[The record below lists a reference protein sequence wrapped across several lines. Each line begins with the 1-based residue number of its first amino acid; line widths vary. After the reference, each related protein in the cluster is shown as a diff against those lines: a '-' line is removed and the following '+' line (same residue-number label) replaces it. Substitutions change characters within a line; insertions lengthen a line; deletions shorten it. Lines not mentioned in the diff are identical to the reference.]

1 MPESLD
7 EFARTDLLLDA
18 LAQRRPVDV
27 EDPDVDVLTSL
38 LEDWRD
44 NLRWPP
50 ASALVTPEEAVQALR
65 TGLAERRRGHRGLAV
80 IGSVAAALIV
90 LSGFGAMVVEAR
102 PGGTL
107 YGLHAMF
114 FDEPQVHGSQE
125 MLAAKADLA
134 KVQESIDR
142 GQWDQ
147 AKNQLTEVSS
157 LVQSIGDPASKQ
169 DLTNQL
175 KLLNAKVDARD
186 ANATLPVAP
195 PPAAPPAPATAIPVP
210 ATAIPAAP
218 PSTAI
223 PAAPPG
229 ASVAPTKAATPAPVS
244 PPSVPPS
251 PGKHHHHGQTPPPV
265 VPLSPNQ

>member
-1 MPESLD
+1 MPEPLD

-18 LAQRRPVDV
+18 LARRRPVDV
-27 EDPDVDVLTSL
+27 DDPDDPDFGVLTTL

-50 ASALVTPEEAVQALR
+50 ASALVTPEEAVHALR

-80 IGSVAAALIV
+80 VGSVAATLIV
-90 LSGFGAMVVEAR
+90 LSGFGAMVVEAQ
-102 PGGTL
+102 PGASL

-147 AKNQLTEVSS
+147 AKSQLTEVSS
-157 LVQSIGDPASKQ
+157 LVQSVDDPASKQ
-169 DLTNQL
+169 DLMNQL

-186 ANATLPVAP
+186 PNATLPVAT
-195 PPAAPPAPATAIPVP
+195 PPAAPPAPATP
-210 ATAIPAAP
+210 IPAAP
-218 PSTAI
+218 PAPVAPPAASIAPA
-223 PAAPPG
+223 PAAPP
-229 ASVAPTKAATPAPVS
+229 VPPAPLS
-244 PPSVPPS
+244 PPSPS
-251 PGKHHHHGQTPPPV
+251 VGKHHHHGKTPPPV
-265 VPLSPNQ
+265 APLAPDQ

>member
-27 EDPDVDVLTSL
+27 EDPDVDVLTTL

-50 ASALVTPEEAVQALR
+50 ASALVTPEEAVNALR
-65 TGLAERRRGHRGLAV
+65 TGLAERRRGRRGLAV
-80 IGSVAAALIV
+80 VGSVAAALIV

-157 LVQSIGDPASKQ
+157 LVQSIDDPASKQ

-175 KLLNAKVDARD
+175 KLLNAKVECARPERHP
-186 ANATLPVAP
+186 AGRLAPCRATRAGHRDSGGPARRLGRTDEGGNTRAAQPAERVAE
-195 PPAAPPAPATAIPVP
+195 
-210 ATAIPAAP
+210 
-218 PSTAI
+218 SR
-223 PAAPPG
+223 
-229 ASVAPTKAATPAPVS
+229 
-244 PPSVPPS
+244 
-251 PGKHHHHGQTPPPV
+251 
-265 VPLSPNQ
+265 

>member
-27 EDPDVDVLTSL
+27 DDPDVDVLTTL

-50 ASALVTPEEAVQALR
+50 ASALVTPEEAVSALR

-80 IGSVAAALIV
+80 VGSVATALIV

-114 FDEPQVHGSQE
+114 FDEPQVHGNQE
-125 MLAAKADLA
+125 MLAVKDDLA

-157 LVQSIGDPASKQ
+157 LVQSINDPASKQ

-186 ANATLPVAP
+186 PNATLPVAS
-195 PPAAPPAPATAIPVP
+195 PPAAPPGP

-218 PSTAI
+218 PAASV
-223 PAAPPG
+223 APPA
-229 ASVAPTKAATPAPVS
+229 ASVAPTKAAPPAPLS
-244 PPSVPPS
+244 PPSASPS
-251 PGKHHHHGQTPPPV
+251 PSVGKHHHHGQTPPPV
-265 VPLSPNQ
+265 APLTPN

>member
-1 MPESLD
+1 MTVPESLD

-27 EDPDVDVLTSL
+27 EDPDADVLTGL

-50 ASALVTPEEAVQALR
+50 ASALVTPEEAVNALR
-65 TGLAERRRGHRGLAV
+65 TGLAERRRGSHRGLAV
-80 IGSVAAALIV
+80 VGSVAAALIL

-114 FDEPQVHGSQE
+114 FDQPQVHGSQE

-142 GQWDQ
+142 GQWEQ

-157 LVQSIGDPASKQ
+157 LVQSIDDPASKQ
-169 DLTNQL
+169 ELMNQL

-186 ANATLPVAP
+186 PNATLPVAS
-195 PPAAPPAPATAIPVP
+195 PPAAPPGPAI
-210 ATAIPAAP
+210 AIPAAP
-218 PSTAI
+218 PA
-223 PAAPPG
+223 
-229 ASVAPTKAATPAPVS
+229 ASVAPSKDATPAPLN
-244 PPSVPPS
+244 PPPS
-251 PGKHHHHGQTPPPV
+251 PSVGKHHHHGHTPPPV
-265 VPLSPNQ
+265 APLAPNQ

>member
-27 EDPDVDVLTSL
+27 EDPDVDVLTNL

-44 NLRWPP
+44 DLRWPP
-50 ASALVTPEEAVQALR
+50 ASALVTPEEAVNALR
-65 TGLAERRRGHRGLAV
+65 TGLAERRRSHRGGLAV
-80 IGSVAAALIV
+80 VGSVAAALMV

-102 PGGTL
+102 PGGAL

-114 FDEPQVHGSQE
+114 FDQPQVHEKQE

-157 LVQSIGDPASKQ
+157 LVQSINDPASKQ
-169 DLTNQL
+169 DLMNQL
-175 KLLNAKVDARD
+175 KLLDAKVDARD
-186 ANATLPVAP
+186 PNATLPVAS
-195 PPAAPPAPATAIPVP
+195 PPAAPPGP

-218 PSTAI
+218 PA
-223 PAAPPG
+223 
-229 ASVAPTKAATPAPVS
+229 ASVAPAKEATPAPLS
-244 PPSVPPS
+244 PPSPS
-251 PGKHHHHGQTPPPV
+251 PSPSVGKHHHHGQTPPPV
-265 VPLSPNQ
+265 APLTPNQ

>member
-27 EDPDVDVLTSL
+27 EDPDADVVTAL

-50 ASALVTPEEAVQALR
+50 ASALVTPEEAVDALR
-65 TGLAERRRGHRGLAV
+65 AGLAERRRGHRGLAV
-80 IGSVAAALIV
+80 VGSVATALMV

-102 PGGTL
+102 PGGSL

-147 AKNQLTEVSS
+147 AKTQLAEVSS
-157 LVQSIGDPASKQ
+157 LVQSIDDPASKQ

-186 ANATLPVAP
+186 PNATLPVAP
-195 PPAAPPAPATAIPVP
+195 PPAAPPGP

-218 PSTAI
+218 PA
-223 PAAPPG
+223 
-229 ASVAPTKAATPAPVS
+229 ASVAPTKAATPAPLS
-244 PPSVPPS
+244 PPSASPS
-251 PGKHHHHGQTPPPV
+251 PSVGKHHHHGQTPPPV
-265 VPLSPNQ
+265 APLSPSQ

>member
-18 LAQRRPVDV
+18 LAKRRPVSSSHVDDP
-27 EDPDVDVLTSL
+27 EDPDFRVLTTL

-50 ASALVTPEEAVQALR
+50 ASALVTPEEAVHALR
-65 TGLAERRRGHRGLAV
+65 TGLAERRRGRRGVAV
-80 IGSVAAALIV
+80 VGSVAATLLV

-102 PGGTL
+102 PGTPL

-114 FDEPQVHGSQE
+114 FDQPRSNEKQE

-134 KVQESIDR
+134 KVQESIDH

-157 LVQSIGDPASKQ
+157 LVQSIDDPASKQ
-169 DLTNQL
+169 DLLNQL

-186 ANATLPVAP
+186 PNATLPPAASPAVAP
-195 PPAAPPAPATAIPVP
+195 PAA
-210 ATAIPAAP
+210 
-218 PSTAI
+218 STAI
-223 PAAPPG
+223 PAAPPA
-229 ASVAPTKAATPAPVS
+229 ASVAPPAGTPS
-244 PPSVPPS
+244 PSV
-251 PGKHHHHGQTPPPV
+251 GKHHHHGQTPPAVAPV
-265 VPLSPNQ
+265 Q

>member
-1 MPESLD
+1 MTVPDSLD

-18 LAQRRPVDV
+18 LAQRRHVDV
-27 EDPDVDVLTSL
+27 EDPDADVLTTL

-50 ASALVTPEEAVQALR
+50 ASALVTPEEAVDALR

-80 IGSVAAALIV
+80 VGSVAVALLV

-102 PGGTL
+102 PGATL

-114 FDEPQVHGSQE
+114 FDQPRVHEKQE

-157 LVQSIGDPASKQ
+157 LVQSIDDPASKQ
-169 DLTNQL
+169 ELTNQL

-186 ANATLPVAP
+186 PNATLPVAS
-195 PPAAPPAPATAIPVP
+195 PPAAPPGP

-218 PSTAI
+218 PA
-223 PAAPPG
+223 
-229 ASVAPTKAATPAPVS
+229 ASVAPTKEGTPGPIS
-244 PPSVPPS
+244 PPAVAPSVSTSPS
-251 PGKHHHHGQTPPPV
+251 VGKHHHHGQTPPPV
-265 VPLSPNQ
+265 APLAPNQ

>member
-27 EDPDVDVLTSL
+27 EDPDADVLTGL

-50 ASALVTPEEAVQALR
+50 ASALVTPEEAVDALR
-65 TGLAERRRGHRGLAV
+65 TGLAERRRGRHRGLAV
-80 IGSVAAALIV
+80 VGSVAAALIL

-114 FDEPQVHGSQE
+114 FDQPQVHGSQE

-157 LVQSIGDPASKQ
+157 LVQSIDDPASKQ
-169 DLTNQL
+169 ELMNQL

-186 ANATLPVAP
+186 PNATLPVAS
-195 PPAAPPAPATAIPVP
+195 PPAAPPGP

-218 PSTAI
+218 PA
-223 PAAPPG
+223 
-229 ASVAPTKAATPAPVS
+229 ASVAPSKDATPAPLS
-244 PPSVPPS
+244 PPPS
-251 PGKHHHHGQTPPPV
+251 PSVGKHHHHGHTPPPV
-265 VPLSPNQ
+265 APLAPNQ

>member
-1 MPESLD
+1 MPDSLD

-27 EDPDVDVLTSL
+27 EDPDVDMLTNL

-50 ASALVTPEEAVQALR
+50 ASALVTPEEAVHALR
-65 TGLAERRRGHRGLAV
+65 TGLAERRRGSHRGLAV
-80 IGSVAAALIV
+80 VGSVAAALML

-102 PGGTL
+102 PGGAL

-114 FDEPQVHGSQE
+114 FDQPQVHEKQE

-147 AKNQLTEVSS
+147 ARSQLTEVSS
-157 LVQSIGDPASKQ
+157 LVQSIDDPASKQ
-169 DLTNQL
+169 ELMSQL

-186 ANATLPVAP
+186 PNATLPVAS
-195 PPAAPPAPATAIPVP
+195 PPAATPGP

-218 PSTAI
+218 PA
-223 PAAPPG
+223 
-229 ASVAPTKAATPAPVS
+229 ASVGPSKDATPAPLS
-244 PPSVPPS
+244 PPSPS
-251 PGKHHHHGQTPPPV
+251 VGKHHHHGQTPPPV
-265 VPLSPNQ
+265 APLTPNQ

>member
-18 LAQRRPVDV
+18 LARRRPVDV
-27 EDPDVDVLTSL
+27 EDPEVGVLTTL

-50 ASALVTPEEAVQALR
+50 ASALVTPEEAVNALR

-80 IGSVAAALIV
+80 VGSVAIALLV

-114 FDEPQVHGSQE
+114 FDQPQVHEKQE

-134 KVQESIDR
+134 KVQEAIDR

-147 AKNQLTEVSS
+147 AKTQLTEVSS
-157 LVQSIGDPASKQ
+157 LVQSIDDPASKQ
-169 DLTNQL
+169 ELMDQL
-175 KLLNAKVDARD
+175 KLLNAKVESRNP
-186 ANATLPVAP
+186 NATPPVPAATPTLVP
-195 PPAAPPAPATAIPVP
+195 PAASTTIPAAPPA
-210 ATAIPAAP
+210 
-218 PSTAI
+218 
-223 PAAPPG
+223 
-229 ASVAPTKAATPAPVS
+229 ASVAPPQAATPS
-244 PPSVPPS
+244 PSPSV
-251 PGKHHHHGQTPPPV
+251 GKHHHHSHTPPPV
-265 VPLSPNQ
+265 APLAPNQ

>member
-1 MPESLD
+1 VPDSLD

-18 LAQRRPVDV
+18 LAQRRPVSGSQV
-27 EDPDVDVLTSL
+27 EDPDDPDFQVLTTL

-50 ASALVTPEEAVQALR
+50 ASALVTPEEAVNALR

-80 IGSVAAALIV
+80 VGSVAAALMV

-114 FDEPQVHGSQE
+114 FDQPQVHEKQE

-157 LVQSIGDPASKQ
+157 LVQSIDDPTSKQ
-169 DLTNQL
+169 ELTDQL

-186 ANATLPVAP
+186 PNATLPAAP
-195 PPAAPPAPATAIPVP
+195 PPAAPAAPPPAAPAS
-210 ATAIPAAP
+210 AIPAAP
-218 PSTAI
+218 PAPLTP
-223 PAAPPG
+223 PAAP
-229 ASVAPTKAATPAPVS
+229 S
-244 PPSVPPS
+244 PQPSPSV
-251 PGKHHHHGQTPPPV
+251 GKHHHHGQTPPPV
-265 VPLSPNQ
+265 APLIPNQ

>member
-18 LAQRRPVDV
+18 LAQRRPVEV
-27 EDPDVDVLTSL
+27 ENPDADVLTIL

-50 ASALVTPEEAVQALR
+50 ASALVTPEEAVNALR
-65 TGLAERRRGHRGLAV
+65 TGLAERRRGHRGLTV
-80 IGSVAAALIV
+80 VGSVAAALLV
-90 LSGFGAMVVEAR
+90 ASGFGAMVVEAR

-114 FDEPQVHGSQE
+114 FDQPQVHEKQE

-142 GQWDQ
+142 GQWDH
-147 AKNQLTEVSS
+147 AKNQLTDVSS
-157 LVQSIGDPASKQ
+157 LVQSIDDPASKQ
-169 DLTNQL
+169 ELMKQL

-186 ANATLPVAP
+186 PNATLPVAS
-195 PPAAPPAPATAIPVP
+195 PPAASPGP
-210 ATAIPAAP
+210 ATAIPAEP
-218 PSTAI
+218 PA
-223 PAAPPG
+223 
-229 ASVAPTKAATPAPVS
+229 ASVASTKVAPPAPLS
-244 PPSVPPS
+244 PAASASPTPSV
-251 PGKHHHHGQTPPPV
+251 GKHHHHGQTPPPV
-265 VPLSPNQ
+265 VPLTPNQ

>member
-18 LAQRRPVDV
+18 LAQRRPVDA

-50 ASALVTPEEAVQALR
+50 ASALVTPEEAVNALR
-65 TGLAERRRGHRGLAV
+65 AGLAERRRGHRGLAV
-80 IGSVAAALIV
+80 LGSVAAALIV

-114 FDEPQVHGSQE
+114 FDEPQLHGSQE

-157 LVQSIGDPASKQ
+157 LVQSISDPASKQ

-186 ANATLPVAP
+186 PNATLPVAS
-195 PPAAPPAPATAIPVP
+195 PPAAPPPP

-218 PSTAI
+218 PAASI
-223 PAAPPG
+223 APPK
-229 ASVAPTKAATPAPVS
+229 VATPAPIG
-244 PPSVPPS
+244 PPSVSPS
-251 PGKHHHHGQTPPPV
+251 PSVGKHHHHGQTPPPV
-265 VPLSPNQ
+265 APLSPDQ

>member
-18 LAQRRPVDV
+18 LAQRRPVEV
-27 EDPDVDVLTSL
+27 ENPDADVLTIL

-50 ASALVTPEEAVQALR
+50 ASALVTPEEAVNALR
-65 TGLAERRRGHRGLAV
+65 TGLAERRRGHRGLTV
-80 IGSVAAALIV
+80 VGSVAAALLV
-90 LSGFGAMVVEAR
+90 ASGFGAMVVEAR

-114 FDEPQVHGSQE
+114 FDQPQVHEKQE

-147 AKNQLTEVSS
+147 AKNQLTDVSS
-157 LVQSIGDPASKQ
+157 LVQSIDDPASKQ
-169 DLTNQL
+169 ELMKQL

-186 ANATLPVAP
+186 PNATLPVAS
-195 PPAAPPAPATAIPVP
+195 PPAASPGP
-210 ATAIPAAP
+210 ATAIPAEP
-218 PSTAI
+218 PA
-223 PAAPPG
+223 
-229 ASVAPTKAATPAPVS
+229 ASVAPTKVAPPAPLS
-244 PPSVPPS
+244 PAASASPTPSV
-251 PGKHHHHGQTPPPV
+251 GKHHHHGQTPPPV
-265 VPLSPNQ
+265 VPLTPNQ

>member
-18 LAQRRPVDV
+18 LARRRPVDV
-27 EDPDVDVLTSL
+27 EDPEVDVLTIL

-50 ASALVTPEEAVQALR
+50 ASALVTPEEAVNALR

-80 IGSVAAALIV
+80 VGSVAIALLV

-107 YGLHAMF
+107 HGLHAMF
-114 FDEPQVHGSQE
+114 FDQPQVHEKQE

-134 KVQESIDR
+134 KVQEAIDR

-147 AKNQLTEVSS
+147 AKTQLTEVSS
-157 LVQSIGDPASKQ
+157 LVQSIDDPASKQ
-169 DLTNQL
+169 ELMDQL
-175 KLLNAKVDARD
+175 KLLNAKVESRNP
-186 ANATLPVAP
+186 NATPPVPAATPTLVP
-195 PPAAPPAPATAIPVP
+195 PAASTTIPAAPPA
-210 ATAIPAAP
+210 
-218 PSTAI
+218 
-223 PAAPPG
+223 
-229 ASVAPTKAATPAPVS
+229 ASVAPPQAATPS
-244 PPSVPPS
+244 PSPSV
-251 PGKHHHHGQTPPPV
+251 GKHHHHSHTPPPV
-265 VPLSPNQ
+265 APLAPNQ

>member
-1 MPESLD
+1 MPDSLD
-7 EFARTDLLLDA
+7 EFARTDLMLDA

-27 EDPDVDVLTSL
+27 EDPDADVLTTL

-50 ASALVTPEEAVQALR
+50 ASALVTPEEAVNALR
-65 TGLAERRRGHRGLAV
+65 TGLAEQRRGHRGLTV
-80 IGSVAAALIV
+80 VGSVAAALMV

-114 FDEPQVHGSQE
+114 FDQPQVHEKQE

-157 LVQSIGDPASKQ
+157 LVQSIDDPASKQ
-169 DLTNQL
+169 ELTNQL

-186 ANATLPVAP
+186 PNATLPVASP
-195 PPAAPPAPATAIPVP
+195 PAAPAGPASAIPAAPPAPLTPP
-210 ATAIPAAP
+210 A
-218 PSTAI
+218 
-223 PAAPPG
+223 
-229 ASVAPTKAATPAPVS
+229 VAPSPTPS
-244 PPSVPPS
+244 PSV
-251 PGKHHHHGQTPPPV
+251 GKHHHHGHTPPPV
-265 VPLSPNQ
+265 APLPANQ